1 MATRGKPV
9 AKKKS
14 APRPSAQR
22 AHKSDDVARLRAY
35 LAAQPP
41 NARRALKG
49 LRDAIHA
56 VARGGVDGISYGIP
70 VVRLE
75 GRPLVFYA
83 AWAQHVSLYPI
94 GASIRNALGTAL
106 DRFEFSKGTIRF
118 PYDDLPSAALVQR
131 IVRARLSELRERG
144 R

>member
-1 MATRGKPV
+1 MATRSKPM
-9 AKKKS
+9 AKKRS
-14 APRPSAQR
+14 AARPSAKR
-22 AHKSDDVARLRAY
+22 AADSDDAAKLRSY

-41 NARRALKG
+41 GARRALKL

-56 VARGGVDGISYGIP
+56 VARSGADGISYGIP

-75 GRPLVFYA
+75 GRPFIWYA
-83 AWAQHVSLYPI
+83 AWAKHVSLYPI
-94 GASIRNALGTAL
+94 GASVRKALGTAL

-118 PYDDLPSAALVQR
+118 PYDDLPSSALVQR
-131 IVRARLSELRERG
+131 IARAQLAELRARG